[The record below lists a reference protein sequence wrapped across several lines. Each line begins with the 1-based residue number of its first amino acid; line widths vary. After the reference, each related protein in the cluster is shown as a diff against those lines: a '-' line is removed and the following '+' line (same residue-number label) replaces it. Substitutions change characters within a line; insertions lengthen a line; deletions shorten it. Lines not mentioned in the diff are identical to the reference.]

1 MDSYS
6 PSKFLNKINKRNRF
20 YASDEQQSENVPSNL
35 SSNISSNL
43 SSNLSSSL
51 PSTMSSSMPSIL
63 SDTSNSLTVSTISKR
78 KSNEEKNKINNLA
91 NRLKTLLKLPKA
103 HKWVIY
109 EWFYS
114 NLDQPLFCCNRPN
127 DFQLCLNDIFPQL
140 KTRQLRRAEWCQ
152 IRKLL
157 GKPRRCSAAFLEEE
171 RQTLRRKREKIRE
184 IHLNSNIDNIADYQD
199 LPDTISLPL
208 IIGSKCTV
216 LFKKT
221 HDGLFNG
228 TINAIDLQNGTY
240 RVSFDKPGFGF
251 ENIFDFEVRS
261 VDRPETMPLAAFESK
276 KSRPTIG
283 GKRLCG
289 QKSAESDEQ
298 PTASGGPLN
307 QPLNQQLNHHLNQQ
321 QQLINQHLNP
331 TTPGHHPKDEQHSG
345 SSLEN
350 NSTELSN
357 DMNSINS
364 DESFVRFMNH
374 CSLNSNNSGS
384 LNSFSAINS
393 GPISQSVEHSGQLNN
408 HVNSQLRRSGNQ
420 LADDEKMV
428 GNYPLKF
435 LTCIVSFSK
444 LINKKSTKLNELKS
458 MNTQAEYHKSSGKCK
473 LSNEFRNEYATII
486 LELEKIKDN
495 LNLNLEHLDKY
506 IKELKIADRP
516 AKSGQPSEEEF
527 VRRHLADRRIEPA
540 AQHLITKLIGLLLM
554 LKSCADTSSEEHLSS
569 LQLKIKSIKQTLQH
583 KNNNAFENSI
593 ELHFNHLNYSSRM
606 DAFHNDL

>member
-20 YASDEQQSENVPSNL
+20 YHSDDQQSENENREPSNL
-35 SSNISSNL
+35 VSVPAVLANA
-43 SSNLSSSL
+43 
-51 PSTMSSSMPSIL
+51 
-63 SDTSNSLTVSTISKR
+63 SNSLTVSTVSKR
-78 KSNEEKNKINNLA
+78 KSTEEKNKINNLA

-140 KTRQLRRAEWCQ
+140 KTRNLRRAEWCQ
-152 IRKLL
+152 IRKLM
-157 GKPRRCSAAFLEEE
+157 GKPRRCSSAFLEEE

-184 IHLNSNIDNIADYQD
+184 IHLNSSIENLADYQD
-199 LPDTISLPL
+199 LPDTITMPL

-276 KSRPTIG
+276 KSRPAVSS
-283 GKRLCG
+283 GKRPGG
-289 QKSAESDEQ
+289 QTVKQENDELDRSGHQ
-298 PTASGGPLN
+298 PAASG
-307 QPLNQQLNHHLNQQ
+307 QPLNNHLNQQ
-321 QQLINQHLNP
+321 QLLIAQHLNP
-331 TTPGHHPKDEQHSG
+331 SISQQHPKDDHQHSG
-345 SSLEN
+345 SGSSFEN
-350 NSTELSN
+350 NSAELSN

-374 CSLNSNNSGS
+374 CSINSNHSGS
-384 LNSFSAINS
+384 VNSFANTVHPELRPN
-393 GPISQSVEHSGQLNN
+393 GDQSNGSRPVQSSGQS
-408 HVNSQLRRSGNQ
+408 NSHLSGQPNSLGQL
-420 LADDEKMV
+420 DEEKMV

-435 LTCIVSFSK
+435 LTCIVNFYK
-444 LINKKSTKLNELKS
+444 LINKKSAKLNELKS
-458 MNTQAEYHKSSGKCK
+458 MNTQAEHHKSSGKCK

-486 LELEKIKDN
+486 LELEKIKDQIN
-495 LNLNLEHLDKY
+495 LTLEHLDKY
-506 IKELKIADRP
+506 IKELKIVGKP
-516 AKSGQPSEEEF
+516 PKSGQPTEEEF
-527 VRRHLADRRIEPA
+527 VKRNLTNRRIDPGSEL
-540 AQHLITKLIGLLLM
+540 LITKLIGLLLM
-554 LKSCADTSSEEHLSS
+554 VKSCASTSSEEDLSS
-569 LQLKIKSIKQTLQH
+569 LQQALKAIKQTLQH
-583 KNNNAFENSI
+583 KNSHCFENQI
-593 ELHFNHLNYSSRM
+593 ELHFNHLNYSSRL
-606 DAFHNDL
+606 DAFHNDHL